1 MDKLIEY
8 GENKQET
15 ILTRDD
21 ITSPEGWFW
30 EDDWTVDHNRPVDG
44 DGKKSGLLKNFLSYY
59 SMNTQDGS
67 IQCNLR

>member
-15 ILTRDD
+15 ILSRDD
-21 ITSPEGWFW
+21 ITVPEGWFW

-44 DGKKSGLLKNFLSYY
+44 DGEKVALSIWFLV
-59 SMNTQDGS
+59 
-67 IQCNLR
+67 IIL